1 MHSHQRID
9 PVSGTA
15 WAAHAA
21 GDSRDARTVTPGR
34 RRSQHQPAFTDRSRP
49 PLLAL
54 GAVPSHADMGLSVLR
69 PGEPEALVEAPCR
82 HVYPEH
88 AKLDGHTTFG
98 RFRLKLAHESGTDS
112 AALKRR
118 QQRNVALIGSSLGGF
133 LATCIA
139 EQIDCRACLIN
150 PAVAPHKVLDK
161 YLGRYYHPVLQ
172 QHFDV
177 TSAQMS
183 QLQQMMPMALQKPEN
198 YLLLLQSGDEVL
210 DYRLALEYYKG
221 ATIKLSEGGDHSY
234 VGYASELEAIANFCR
249 LA

>member
-1 MHSHQRID
+1 MTTRQNMNSKILYLHGFASSSLSEKAQQTTAYFRQHYPHID
-9 PVSGTA
+9 YV
-15 WAAHAA
+15 
-21 GDSRDARTVTPGR
+21 
-34 RRSQHQPAFTDRSRP
+34 
-49 PLLAL
+49 AL
-54 GAVPSHADMGLSVLR
+54 DLPYQ
-69 PGEPEALVEAPCR
+69 PEAA
-82 HVYPEH
+82 
-88 AKLDGHTTFG
+88 LD
-98 RFRLKLAHESGTDS
+98 LI
-112 AALKRR
+112 R
-118 QQRNVALIGSSLGGF
+118 QQIGPRRDVALIGSSLGGF

-150 PAVAPHKVLDK
+150 PAVAPHTVLDK
-161 YLGRYYHPVLQ
+161 HLGRYYHPVLQ

-183 QLQQMMPMALQKPEN
+183 QLQQMMPAALQKPQN

-234 VGYASELEAIANFCR
+234 VGYASELETIANFCQ